1 LCLAKNKYII
11 QEKILENKKINP
23 DDKIILTEVFF
34 GIMFIETHAEYETE
48 YERLLIAGRFMGK
61 IVLPDGNTLDI
72 SNGTTAEQLAGQIG
86 QGLARAAVAA
96 KINGR
101 LVDLS
106 TPINPDVAGDQTTVQ
121 IITAKDDEGLDV
133 MRHSCA
139 HVMAEAICS
148 IWPDTK
154 LVYGPTVEDGF
165 YYDVDLD
172 EPIRPTDFERIEEKM
187 AEIVKAD
194 RPFVRIE
201 MTRDE
206 ALKKL
211 ASDKYKIDNIERADG
226 DVISFYSH
234 GDGFEDLCRGPHVPS
249 TGKIGSFKI
258 MSVAG
263 AYWHGDPTLKMLQRI
278 YGTAWPTKK
287 ELDDYLQRIEEAKK
301 RDHRVLGKQ
310 LDLFSFNDAGPGFA
324 FIHPKGMIIW
334 NNIVDFWRSVHD
346 RYEYDEIRTPIIL
359 NEQLWHQSGHWDN
372 YKENM
377 YFTNVDE
384 VGYAIKPMN
393 CPGGCLV
400 YKTRQHSY
408 REFPM
413 RVAELGLVHRHEASG
428 VMHGLFRVRQ
438 FTQDDAHIF
447 CMPEQIESEIIGVIE
462 LTFEMYQAFGFED
475 FHIELSTKPEKHIG
489 SDEIWET
496 ATNALEEAL
505 RHKNIDYKINEGDG
519 AFYGPK
525 IDFHVR
531 DCLKRSWQLGTIQ
544 LDFSMPERF
553 GLVYTDSDNTEKTP
567 VMIHRAV
574 LGSFERFIGILI
586 EHYGASFPLW
596 LSPEQVRILPIS
608 EKFND
613 YAKTV
618 EDKLTGAQLRCSCD
632 FSNEKIGAKIAKAH
646 GEKLPYMLVVGSK
659 EAQSNTVNVRIRS
672 VKENKTVE
680 IDEFLNIAREKI
692 ADKKIDLEF

>member
-1 LCLAKNKYII
+1 MPDRDMV
-11 QEKILENKKINP
+11 KI
-23 DDKIILTEVFF
+23 T
-34 GIMFIETHAEYETE
+34 
-48 YERLLIAGRFMGK
+48 
-61 IVLPDGNTLDI
+61 LPDGGILEVND
-72 SNGTTAEQLAGQIG
+72 GTTAGQLAEQIG
-86 QGLARAAVAA
+86 PGLARAAVAA
-96 KINGR
+96 KMDGR
-101 LVDLS
+101 VVDLS
-106 TPINPDVAGDQTTVQ
+106 TPLNGDVSVQ
-121 IITAKDDEGLDV
+121 IITAKDPEGLEV

-172 EPIRPTDFERIEEKM
+172 EPIRPTDFERIEGKM
-187 AEIVKAD
+187 AEIIKAN
-194 RPFVRIE
+194 RPFVRKE
-201 MTRDE
+201 MSRAE

-211 ASDKYKIDNIERADG
+211 TGDKYKTDNIERSG
-226 DVISFYSH
+226 SDVITFYSH

-249 TGKIGSFKI
+249 TGKVGSCKV

-263 AYWHGDPTLKMLQRI
+263 AYWHGDPTQKMLQRV
-278 YGTAWPTKK
+278 YGTAWPTQKD
-287 ELDDYLQRIEEAKK
+287 LDDYLRRLEEAKA
-301 RDHRVLGKQ
+301 RDHRVLGRQ
-310 LDLFSFNDAGPGFA
+310 LDLFSFSEAGPGFA
-324 FIHPKGMIIW
+324 FIHAKGMVIW
-334 NNIVDFWRSVHD
+334 NAIVDFWRGVHR
-346 RYEYDEIRTPIIL
+346 RYEYEEIRTPIIL
-359 NEQLWHQSGHWDN
+359 NEELWHKSGHWDN

-377 YFTNVDE
+377 YFTDVDE

-447 CMPEQIESEIIGVIE
+447 CTPEQIKSEIVGVID
-462 LTFEMYQAFGFED
+462 LTFEIYRAFGFED

-489 SDEIWET
+489 SDEIWDV
-496 ATNALEEAL
+496 ATNALKDAL
-505 RHKNIDYKINEGDG
+505 AYKGIEYKINEGDG

-525 IDFHVR
+525 IDFHIK
-531 DCLKRSWQLGTIQ
+531 DCLKRSWQWGTIQ

-553 GLVYTDSDNTEKTP
+553 GLVYTDKDNTEKTP

-586 EHYGASFPLW
+586 EHYAANFPLW
-596 LSPEQVRILPIS
+596 LSPQQVRILPIS
-608 EKFND
+608 EKSNN
-613 YAKTV
+613 YAEKTRAV
-618 EDKLTGAQLRCSCD
+618 LKEAGLRCSCD
-632 FSNEKIGAKIAKAH
+632 CSDEKIAAKIAKAH
-646 GEKLPYMLVVGSK
+646 QEKTPYMLVVGPK
-659 EAQSNTVNVRIRS
+659 EVQSDSVNVRRRGS
-672 VKENKTVE
+672 KESKAMG
-680 IDEFLNIAREKI
+680 IAEFLAIAKQEI
-692 ADKKIDLEF
+692 ADKKIDLAF

>member
-1 LCLAKNKYII
+1 MAKA
-11 QEKILENKKINP
+11 
-23 DDKIILTEVFF
+23 T
-34 GIMFIETHAEYETE
+34 
-48 YERLLIAGRFMGK
+48 
-61 IVLPDGNTLDI
+61 LPDGSTLEVTE
-72 SNGTTAEQLAGQIG
+72 GTTAQQLAEQIG
-86 QGLARAAVAA
+86 PGLAKAAVAA
-96 KINGR
+96 KVNGR

-106 TPINPDVAGDQTTVQ
+106 APINNEADVQ
-121 IITAKDDEGLDV
+121 IITLNNDEGLEV

-165 YYDVDLD
+165 YYDIDLD

-194 RPFVRIE
+194 EPFVRKE
-201 MTRDE
+201 MTKAE
-206 ALKKL
+206 ALAKL
-211 ASDKYKIDNIERADG
+211 EGDKYKTDNIRHADS

-234 GDGFEDLCRGPHVPS
+234 ADGFEDLCRGPHVPS
-249 TGKIGSFKI
+249 TAKVGSFKI

-263 AYWHGDPTLKMLQRI
+263 AYWHGDPTQKMLQRV

-287 ELDDYLQRIEEAKK
+287 ELDDHLHRLEEAKK

-310 LDLFSFNDAGPGFA
+310 LDLFSFNEAGPGFA
-324 FIHPKGMIIW
+324 FIHAKGMIIW
-334 NNIVDFWRSVHD
+334 NAIVDFWRGVHD
-346 RYEYDEIRTPIIL
+346 KYGYEEILTPIIL
-359 NEQLWHQSGHWDN
+359 NEQLWHKSGHWDN

-377 YFTNVDE
+377 YFTSFDE
-384 VGYAIKPMN
+384 TSYAIKPMN

-447 CMPEQIESEIIGVIE
+447 CTPEQIESEIIGVIE
-462 LTFEMYQAFGFED
+462 LTFEIYQAFGFED

-505 RHKNIDYKINEGDG
+505 KHKDIEYKINEGDG

-525 IDFHVR
+525 IDFHIK

-544 LDFSMPERF
+544 LDFSMPQRF
-553 GLVYTDSDNTEKTP
+553 GLVYTDKDNTEKTP

-586 EHYGASFPLW
+586 EHYGANFPLW
-596 LSPEQVRILPIS
+596 LSPEQVRVLPIS
-608 EKFND
+608 EKSND
-613 YAKTV
+613 YAKIV
-618 EDKLTGAQLRCSCD
+618 EDKLKDASLRCSCD
-632 FSNEKIGAKIAKAH
+632 FSNEKINAKIAKAY
-646 GEKLPYMLVVGSK
+646 GEKLPLMLVVGPK
-659 EAQSNTVNVRIRS
+659 EAQSDTVNVRIRG
-672 VKENKTVE
+672 VKENKTVQ
-680 IDEFLNIAREKI
+680 IDEFLGIAEEKI
-692 ADKKIDLEF
+692 ADKKIDLAF

>member
-1 LCLAKNKYII
+1 MLNKHLST
-11 QEKILENKKINP
+11 EKIEKP
-23 DDKIILTEVFF
+23 DISMARIT
-34 GIMFIETHAEYETE
+34 
-48 YERLLIAGRFMGK
+48 
-61 IVLPDGNTLDI
+61 LPDGSTLEAAD
-72 SNGTTAEQLAGQIG
+72 GTTAGQLAEQIG
-86 QGLARAAVAA
+86 PGLAKAAVAA
-96 KINGR
+96 KVNGK

-106 TPINPDVAGDQTTVQ
+106 TPLDGEVAVQ
-121 IITAKDDEGLDV
+121 IITTRDDEGLEV

-139 HVMAEAICS
+139 HIMAEAICS
-148 IWPDTK
+148 IWPETK

-172 EPIRPTDFERIEEKM
+172 ESVRPSDFERIEEKM
-187 AEIVKAD
+187 SEIIDAD
-194 RPFVRIE
+194 TPFVRKE
-201 MTRDE
+201 MNRAD
-206 ALKKL
+206 ALEKL
-211 ASDKYKIDNIERADG
+211 AGDKYKTDNITHADG
-226 DVISFYSH
+226 DIISFYSH

-249 TGKIGSFKI
+249 TGKVGSPRV

-263 AYWHGDPTLKMLQRI
+263 AYWHGDPTQKMLQRI
-278 YGTAWPTKK
+278 YGTAWPTKRD
-287 ELDDYLQRIEEAKK
+287 LDDYLQRLDEAKK

-310 LDLFSFNDAGPGFA
+310 LDLFSFNEAGPGFA
-324 FIHPKGMIIW
+324 FVHHKGMIIW
-334 NNIVDFWRSVHD
+334 NAIVDFWRGVHD
-346 RYEYDEIRTPIIL
+346 RYGYEEIRTPIIL
-359 NEQLWHQSGHWDN
+359 NEELWHRSGHWDN

-377 YFTNVDE
+377 YFTNFDDTDF
-384 VGYAIKPMN
+384 AIKPMN

-447 CMPEQIESEIIGVIE
+447 CTPDQIEAEIIGVIE
-462 LTFEMYQAFGFED
+462 LTFEIYQAFGFED

-496 ATNALEEAL
+496 ATNALEDAL
-505 RHKNIDYKINEGDG
+505 KQKEIEYKINEGDG

-525 IDFHVR
+525 IDFHIR

-553 GLVYTDSDNTEKTP
+553 GLEYTDKDNIEKTP

-586 EHYGASFPLW
+586 EHYGANFPLW

-608 EKFND
+608 EKSND
-613 YAKTV
+613 YAGQV
-618 EDKLTGAQLRCSCD
+618 ERRLKDSHLRCSID
-632 FSNEKIGAKIAKAH
+632 SSGEKIGAKIAKAH
-646 GEKLPYMLVVGSK
+646 AEKLPYMLVVGPR
-659 EAQSNTVNVRIRS
+659 EAQAGTVNVRIHGI
-672 VKENKTVE
+672 KENKTIK
-680 IDEFLNIAREKI
+680 IDEFLTIAKCII
-692 ADKKIDLEF
+692 AEKKIDLAL

>member
-1 LCLAKNKYII
+1 MAKV
-11 QEKILENKKINP
+11 
-23 DDKIILTEVFF
+23 T
-34 GIMFIETHAEYETE
+34 
-48 YERLLIAGRFMGK
+48 
-61 IVLPDGNTLDI
+61 LPDGSILEVT
-72 SNGTTAEQLAGQIG
+72 NGFTVERLAQQIG
-86 QGLARAAVAA
+86 PGLAKAAVAA
-96 KINGR
+96 KIDGR

-106 TPINPDVAGDQTTVQ
+106 TPLNGEVAVQ
-121 IITAKDDEGLDV
+121 IITSRDDEGLEV

-148 IWPDTK
+148 IWPETK

-172 EPIRPTDFERIEEKM
+172 EPIRPGDFERIENKM

-194 RPFVRIE
+194 RPFVRTE
-201 MTRDE
+201 MTRAE
-206 ALKKL
+206 AAEKL
-211 ASDKYKIDNIERADG
+211 AGDKYKIDNITHADS

-234 GDGFEDLCRGPHVPS
+234 GDGFEDLCRGPHVPR
-249 TGKIGSFKI
+249 TGKVGSFKV

-263 AYWHGDPTLKMLQRI
+263 AYWHGDPTQKMLQRV

-287 ELDDYLQRIEEAKK
+287 DLDDHLQRLEEAKK

-310 LDLFSFNDAGPGFA
+310 LDLFSFNEAGPGFA
-324 FIHPKGMIIW
+324 FVHSKGMIIW
-334 NNIVDFWRSVHD
+334 NAIVDFWRGVHD
-346 RYEYDEIRTPIIL
+346 RYGYEEIRTPIIL
-359 NEQLWHQSGHWDN
+359 NEQLWHKSGHWDN

-377 YFTNVDE
+377 YFTHFDDTDF
-384 VGYAIKPMN
+384 AIKPMN

-400 YKTRQHSY
+400 YKARQHSY
-408 REFPM
+408 REFPK

-447 CMPEQIESEIIGVIE
+447 CTPDQIEAEIIGVIE
-462 LTFEMYQAFGFED
+462 LTFEIYQAFGFED
-475 FHIELSTKPEKHIG
+475 FHIELSTKPDKHIG

-496 ATNALEEAL
+496 ATSALEEAL
-505 RHKNIDYKINEGDG
+505 RQKNIDYKINEGDG

-525 IDFHVR
+525 IDFHIR

-553 GLVYTDSDNTEKTP
+553 GLVYTDKDNIEKTP

-586 EHYGASFPLW
+586 EHYGANFPLW

-608 EKFND
+608 EKSNE
-613 YAKTV
+613 YASHV
-618 EDKLTGAQLRCSCD
+618 ERKLKDSHLRCSRD
-632 FSNEKIGAKIAKAH
+632 SSDEKIGAKIAKAH
-646 GEKLPYMLVVGSK
+646 GEKLPYMLVVGPK
-659 EAQSNTVNVRIRS
+659 EAEVGTVNVRIRGI
-672 VKENKTVE
+672 KENITIG
-680 IDEFLNIAREKI
+680 IDEFLRNVKSKI
-692 ADKKIDLEF
+692 ADKKIDLAL

>member
-1 LCLAKNKYII
+1 MAK
-11 QEKILENKKINP
+11 
-23 DDKIILTEVFF
+23 VS
-34 GIMFIETHAEYETE
+34 
-48 YERLLIAGRFMGK
+48 
-61 IVLPDGNTLDI
+61 LPDGSILEVTDGATI
-72 SNGTTAEQLAGQIG
+72 KQLAEKIG
-86 QGLARAAVAA
+86 PELVKAAVVA
-96 KINGR
+96 KVGGR

-106 TPINPDVAGDQTTVQ
+106 SPLNGEVAVR
-121 IITAKDDEGLDV
+121 IITARDKEGLEV

-139 HVMAEAICS
+139 HIMAEAICS
-148 IWPDTK
+148 IWPGTK
-154 LVYGPTVEDGF
+154 LVYGPSVEDGF

-187 AEIVKAD
+187 AEIAKAD
-194 RPFVRIE
+194 KPFVRRE
-201 MTRDE
+201 MTRE
-206 ALKKL
+206 QAFERL
-211 ASDKYKIDNIERADG
+211 AGDKYKTDNITHADS
-226 DVISFYSH
+226 DIISFYSH

-249 TGKIGSFKI
+249 TGKVGSFKI

-263 AYWHGDPTLKMLQRI
+263 AYWHGDPTQKMLQRV

-287 ELDDYLQRIEEAKK
+287 ELDDYLLMLEEAKK
-301 RDHRVLGKQ
+301 RDHRVLGRQ
-310 LDLFSFNDAGPGFA
+310 LDLFSFNEAGPGFA
-324 FIHPKGMIIW
+324 FIHAKGMIIW
-334 NNIVDFWRSVHD
+334 NAIVDFWRGVHD
-346 RYEYDEIRTPIIL
+346 RYGYVEIRTPIIL
-359 NEQLWHQSGHWDN
+359 NEELWHRSGHWDN

-377 YFTNVDE
+377 YFTNFDDTDF
-384 VGYAIKPMN
+384 AIKPMN

-447 CMPEQIESEIIGVIE
+447 CTPEQIEAEIIGVIE
-462 LTFEMYQAFGFED
+462 LTFEIYKAFGFED
-475 FHIELSTKPEKHIG
+475 FHIELSTKPDKHIG

-496 ATNALEEAL
+496 ATNALKEAMK
-505 RHKNIDYKINEGDG
+505 HKNIDYKINEGDG

-525 IDFHVR
+525 IDFHIQ

-553 GLVYTDSDNTEKTP
+553 GLVYTDRDNIEKTP

-586 EHYGASFPLW
+586 EHYGANFPLW

-608 EKFND
+608 EKSND
-613 YAKTV
+613 YARQVKR
-618 EDKLTGAQLRCSCD
+618 KLKDFHLRCSTD
-632 FSNEKIGAKIAKAH
+632 TSDEKIGAKIVKAH
-646 GEKLPYMLVVGSK
+646 ADKLPYMLVVGPK
-659 EAQSNTVNVRIRS
+659 EAESGTVNVRIRG
-672 VKENKTVE
+672 VKENETINIE
-680 IDEFLNIAREKI
+680 EFLRNVKSKI
-692 ADKKIDLEF
+692 ADKKIDLDL

>member
-1 LCLAKNKYII
+1 MARI
-11 QEKILENKKINP
+11 
-23 DDKIILTEVFF
+23 T
-34 GIMFIETHAEYETE
+34 
-48 YERLLIAGRFMGK
+48 
-61 IVLPDGNTLDI
+61 LPDGSKLDV
-72 SNGTTAEQLAGQIG
+72 NDGTTAAQLAEQIG
-86 QGLARAAVAA
+86 PGLARAALAA
-96 KINGR
+96 KINGQ

-106 TPINPDVAGDQTTVQ
+106 TPLTGETSVQ
-121 IITAKDDEGLDV
+121 IVTAKDAQGLEV

-139 HVMAEAICS
+139 HIMAEAICRL
-148 IWPDTK
+148 WPDTK

-172 EPIRPTDFERIEEKM
+172 EPIRPTDFDRIEEKM
-187 AEIVKAD
+187 AEIIKAD

-201 MTRDE
+201 MSKSE
-206 ALKKL
+206 AVDKL
-211 ASDKYKIDNIERADG
+211 AGDKYKIDNINRSHS

-249 TGKIGSFKI
+249 TGKVGSCKV

-263 AYWHGDPTLKMLQRI
+263 AYWHGDPTQKMLRRV
-278 YGTAWPTKK
+278 YGTAWPTQKD
-287 ELDDYLQRIEEAKK
+287 LDDYLQRLEEAKA

-310 LDLFSFNDAGPGFA
+310 LDLFSFNEAGPGFA
-324 FIHPKGMIIW
+324 FMHARGMVIW
-334 NNIVDFWRSVHD
+334 NAIVDFWRSVHD
-346 RYEYDEIRTPIIL
+346 RYEYEEIRTPVIL
-359 NEQLWHQSGHWDN
+359 NEELWHKSGHWDN

-377 YFTNVDE
+377 YFTNVDN

-447 CMPEQIESEIIGVIE
+447 CTPPQIKSEIIGVID
-462 LTFEMYQAFGFED
+462 LTFEIYRAFGFED
-475 FHIELSTKPEKHIG
+475 FHIELSTQPEKHIG

-496 ATNALEEAL
+496 ATKALSEALEV
-505 RHKNIDYKINEGDG
+505 KGIDYQINEGDG

-525 IDFHVR
+525 IDFHIR

-553 GLVYTDSDNTEKTP
+553 GLVYTDKDNTEKTP

-586 EHYGASFPLW
+586 EHYGANFPLW
-596 LSPEQVRILPIS
+596 LSPEQARILPIS
-608 EKFND
+608 EK
-613 YAKTV
+613 
-618 EDKLTGAQLRCSCD
+618 
-632 FSNEKIGAKIAKAH
+632 SNEYAEKVEAVFKEAHVRCRCDSSDEKIAAKIARAYS
-646 GEKLPYMLVVGSK
+646 EKLPYMLVVGPK
-659 EAQSNTVNVRIRS
+659 EAQSDTVNVRIRGM
-672 VKENKTVE
+672 KESKAMT
-680 IDEFLNIAREKI
+680 IAEFLAMVKRKI
-692 ADKKIDLEF
+692 ADKKIDLFL

>member
-1 LCLAKNKYII
+1 MAKVI
-11 QEKILENKKINP
+11 
-23 DDKIILTEVFF
+23 
-34 GIMFIETHAEYETE
+34 
-48 YERLLIAGRFMGK
+48 
-61 IVLPDGNTLDI
+61 LPDGSTLEVGD
-72 SNGTTAEQLAGQIG
+72 GTTAQQLAEQIG
-86 QGLARAAVAA
+86 PGLAKAAVAA
-96 KINGR
+96 KVNGQ
-101 LVDLS
+101 LVDLATTIDS
-106 TPINPDVAGDQTTVQ
+106 EAGVQ
-121 IITAKDDEGLDV
+121 IITPKDDEGIEV

-139 HVMAEAICS
+139 HVMAEAVCR

-165 YYDVDLD
+165 YYDIDLD

-194 RPFVRIE
+194 KPFVRKE
-201 MTRDE
+201 MTRAE
-206 ALKKL
+206 ALAKL
-211 ASDKYKIDNIERADG
+211 AGDKYKTDNITRAG
-226 DVISFYSH
+226 SDVISFYSH
-234 GDGFEDLCRGPHVPS
+234 GGGFEDLCRGPHVPS
-249 TGKIGSFKI
+249 TSKVGSFKV

-263 AYWHGDPTLKMLQRI
+263 AYWHGDPTQKMLQRV

-287 ELDDYLQRIEEAKK
+287 ELYDHLRRLAEAKK

-310 LDLFSFNDAGPGFA
+310 MDLFSFNEAGPGFA
-324 FIHPKGMIIW
+324 FIHAKGAIIW
-334 NNIVDFWRSVHD
+334 NAIVDFWRGVHD
-346 RYEYDEIRTPIIL
+346 RYGYEEIRTPIIL
-359 NEQLWHQSGHWDN
+359 NEELWHKSGHWDN

-377 YFTNVDE
+377 YFTSFDDA
-384 VGYAIKPMN
+384 GYAIKPMN

-447 CMPEQIESEIIGVIE
+447 CTPEQIESEIIGVIE
-462 LTFEMYQAFGFED
+462 LTFEIYQAFGFEE

-496 ATNALEEAL
+496 ATNALKDAL
-505 RHKNIDYKINEGDG
+505 RHKDIKYKINEGDG

-525 IDFHVR
+525 IDFHIK

-544 LDFSMPERF
+544 LDFSMPQRF
-553 GLVYTDSDNTEKTP
+553 GLVYTDKDNTEKTP

-586 EHYGASFPLW
+586 EHYGANFPLW
-596 LSPEQVRILPIS
+596 LSPEQVRVLPIS
-608 EKFND
+608 EKSND
-613 YAKTV
+613 YAKVV
-618 EDKLTGAQLRCSCD
+618 EGKLKDASLRCSCD
-632 FSNEKIGAKIAKAH
+632 FSNEKINAKIAKAH
-646 GEKLPYMLVVGSK
+646 GEKLPFMLVVGPK
-659 EAQSNTVNVRIRS
+659 EAQSDTVNVRIRG
-672 VKENKTVE
+672 VKENKTVR
-680 IDEFLNIAREKI
+680 IDEFLGIAKDKI
-692 ADKKIDLEF
+692 ADKKIELAF